1 MSSRKFAL
9 QDMKRSGTKICVVT
23 CYDYP
28 TASWGEEAGVDVV
41 FVGDSLGTNILGYK
55 RESEVTMDDMVHHLK
70 AVRRGVRQ
78 AYLLVDMP
86 FGSAES
92 ENAALENGLRLAS
105 FGADGIKLEGFKPE
119 AVAALSAR
127 GLEVWAHLGLNP
139 QIHENRNLQAK
150 TAETAHELVVHAIE
164 LEKVGADFLVIEAV
178 PDEVA
183 EVVARKL
190 RIPTIG
196 IAASPHTDG
205 QVLVITDLLGGNDLN
220 LRHVKRYSESKA
232 EGVQAIRSYVD
243 DVKAG
248 RFPSESHVAHMRVGE
263 LERFRQV
270 LGEI

>member
-1 MSSRKFAL
+1 MPPDFRCGGRCKNE
-9 QDMKRSGTKICVVT
+9 
-23 CYDYP
+23 
-28 TASWGEEAGVDVV
+28 ASAACEA
-41 FVGDSLGTNILGYK
+41 K
-55 RESEVTMDDMVHHLK
+55 
-70 AVRRGVRQ
+70 RQ
-78 AYLLVDMP
+78 AHILH
-86 FGSAES
+86 
-92 ENAALENGLRLAS
+92 ALPARRCRRQSPE
-105 FGADGIKLEGFKPE
+105 PE